1 MASTM
6 SHLVFIL
13 ASVVAAGG
21 FADGLSSQRALK
33 ALRHQDLDLVDVNFD
48 WLDSPT
54 IRFVHKIHVLMT
66 TVCSPSKQL

>member
-13 ASVVAAGG
+13 ASVVAGGG

-48 WLDSPT
+48 WLDTPT
-54 IRFVHKIHVLMT
+54 IRFVQKNHILMT
-66 TVCSPSKQL
+66 V

>member
-1 MASTM
+1 M

-13 ASVVAAGG
+13 ASVVAGGG

-33 ALRHQDLDLVDVNFD
+33 ALTHLDLDLVGVNFD

-54 IRFVHKIHVLMT
+54 IRFVLRIKFIL
-66 TVCSPSKQL
+66 